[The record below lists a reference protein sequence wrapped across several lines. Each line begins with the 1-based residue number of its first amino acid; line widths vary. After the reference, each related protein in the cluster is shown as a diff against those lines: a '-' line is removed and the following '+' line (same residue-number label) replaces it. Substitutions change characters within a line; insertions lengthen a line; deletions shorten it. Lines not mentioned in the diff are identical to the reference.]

1 MYCPAVFKT
10 LTIYLS
16 FVFKGIWTGIFFG
29 SPSSEWDPSTTGA
42 NWGQSGVSLHGVVM
56 FVMSVLVRI
65 SVVSG
70 MKQLRT
76 GYTIF
81 SEHEEIV
88 KCVFRRMSI
97 PGVYDNLFCL
107 KTCKC
112 KHWLSTFL
120 PGGRPRFGC
129 TLSGKI
135 IFWPQGIWSSCIFSQ
150 RLPESESI
158 FPVHVFTLPG
168 KMFHYCFAN
177 VFYPFSLEMKCGRTS
192 ILFHSPSQGK
202 RRRMT
207 RQLTALVRET
217 F

>member
-1 MYCPAVFKT
+1 MYCPAVFKK

-112 KHWLSTFL
+112 KHWLSFPFFQEDAQDLDALCLAKSYFDLKEYDRAAYFL
-120 PGGRPRFGC
+120 RGC
-129 TLSGKI
+129 R
-135 IFWPQGIWSSCIFSQ
+135 SQ
-150 RLPESESI
+150 KAYFLYMYSR
-158 FPVHVFTLPG
+158 
-168 KMFHYCFAN
+168 Y
-177 VFYPFSLEMKCGRTS
+177 
-192 ILFHSPSQGK
+192 
-202 RRRMT
+202 
-207 RQLTALVRET
+207 LVRCFTIVLQMFSIPSLWRWNVEEPL
-217 F
+217 FFFILPVRGKEEGWRDSWQPW